1 MRRRASNVRTC
12 TLGWLVGP
20 CIAGGPF
27 GQHVQCTHTD
37 TLRFPASFP
46 AHYLRA
52 LFYVTRKRSE
62 QRKIL
67 LFLLLLP
74 ACKKTKGQVRN
85 IPLSFYFQKATS
97 VQDGCSEVFASPSER
112 LTSRLPYLF
121 SLRPSA
127 HPEVERVSIFD
138 LSRIPII
145 SAASP
150 FELHN
155 GGLNI
160 LIFSGGGN
168 ELSN

>member
-1 MRRRASNVRTC
+1 M
-12 TLGWLVGP
+12 
-20 CIAGGPF
+20 
-27 GQHVQCTHTD
+27 QQCTHTD

-52 LFYVTRKRSE
+52 LFYVTRRDARIRSE

-67 LFLLLLP
+67 LFHGLSPQPTL
-74 ACKKTKGQVRN
+74 AKKKQKDKCEISLSHSIFKR
-85 IPLSFYFQKATS
+85 PLATS
-97 VQDGCSEVFASPSER
+97 VQHGCSEVFASPSER
-112 LTSRLPYLF
+112 VTSRLPYLF

-138 LSRIPII
+138 LSRIPVI

-155 GGLNI
+155 GELNI
-160 LIFSGGGN
+160 LIFLGGGN